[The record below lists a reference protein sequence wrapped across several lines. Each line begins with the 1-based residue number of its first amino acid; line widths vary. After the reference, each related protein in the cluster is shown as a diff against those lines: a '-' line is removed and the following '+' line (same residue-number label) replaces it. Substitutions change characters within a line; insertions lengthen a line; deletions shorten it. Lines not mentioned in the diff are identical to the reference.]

1 MKCNLTSS
9 QKNLKALC
17 SLELW
22 RLYYKDATP
31 KVHMLESEV
40 PLQLAKYKRALF
52 GGAHER
58 HAINNYYLRQF
69 ACIRNWCQRMRH
81 IFVNRKL
88 AKSDAEGTSRSSR
101 GPSAT
106 LVQRLLRIERPRD
119 QSMFLKERLSTYSFI
134 ARDILWMMSMRRKLK
149 VMRLLMANFKHKFQ
163 FNFLRQ

>member
-1 MKCNLTSS
+1 MR
-9 QKNLKALC
+9 
-17 SLELW
+17 E
-22 RLYYKDATP
+22 
-31 KVHMLESEV
+31 
-40 PLQLAKYKRALF
+40 
-52 GGAHER
+52 